1 MNGNGRMKRFT
12 CELKMS
18 NQSKLEQVRALRETG
33 YVIVPG
39 LVSPER
45 LEAMR
50 NVAKQQLL
58 EAAAPVEFE
67 ADLQYPGAPN
77 SKDAPGGHT
86 VRRLLDAYARDPLF
100 AHWACSPE
108 VRGWMELYFGE
119 TPYLSRAHHN
129 CVMTKHPAY
138 GSLTGWH
145 RDVRY
150 WSFERDDLVSA
161 WVALGDET
169 VENGGLWFVPM
180 SHKLPFT
187 SDRFDDAK
195 FFRSDLPE
203 NEALIH
209 SAVSPALKAGDVV
222 FFHCNTLHSAGK
234 NLTDRV
240 KFSLVYTYRGASN
253 APLPGTRSASKVDV
267 ALV

>member
-1 MNGNGRMKRFT
+1 
-12 CELKMS
+12 MS
-18 NQSKLEQVRALRETG
+18 DQNVFQSKKEQVHALRETG
-33 YVIVPG
+33 FVIAKG
-39 LVSPER
+39 LVSPAR
-45 LEAMR
+45 LDAMR
-50 NVAKQQLL
+50 TIAKQQLAQASGPL
-58 EAAAPVEFE
+58 EFE
-67 ADLQYPGAPN
+67 ADLKYPGAPD
-77 SKDAPGGHT
+77 SKEAPGGHT
-86 VRRLLDAYARDPLF
+86 VRRLLDAYARDPQF
-100 AHWACSPE
+100 ADWATSPE
-108 VRGWMELYFGE
+108 IRGWMELYFGE

-150 WSFERDDLVSA
+150 WSFERDDLVSV
-161 WVALGDET
+161 WLALGHET
-169 VENGGLWFVPM
+169 VDNGALWLVPG

-195 FFRSDLPE
+195 FFRADLPE
-203 NEALIH
+203 NAALIRT
-209 SAVSPALKAGDVV
+209 AYSPELEPGDVV

-234 NLTDRV
+234 NLSNDV

-253 APLPGTRSASKVDV
+253 APLPNTRSASKPEV

>member
-1 MNGNGRMKRFT
+1 MK
-12 CELKMS
+12 LKMS
-18 NQSKLEQVRALRETG
+18 DQNFLKSKKEQVAELRETG
-33 YVIVPG
+33 FVLVKG
-39 LVSPER
+39 LVS
-45 LEAMR
+45 EARCDAMLAAAR
-50 NVAKQQLL
+50 QQLA
-58 EAAAPVEFE
+58 EAAAPLEFE
-67 ADLQYPGAPN
+67 ADLQYPGAPS

-86 VRRLLDAYARDPLF
+86 VRRLLDAYVRHALF
-100 AHWACSPE
+100 AEWATSPD

-129 CVMTKHPAY
+129 CMMTKHPAY

-150 WSFERDDLVSA
+150 WSFERDDLVSS
-161 WVALGDET
+161 WLALGDEE
-169 VENGGLWFVPM
+169 VDNGALWFVPG

-195 FFRSDLPE
+195 FFRADTPD
-203 NEALIH
+203 NAALIRT
-209 SAVSPALKAGDVV
+209 AFSPKLERGDVV

-234 NLTDRV
+234 NLTDQV

-253 APLPGTRSASKVDV
+253 AALPGSRSASKPEI
-267 ALV
+267 ALI

>member
-1 MNGNGRMKRFT
+1 MSDQNA
-12 CELKMS
+12 LK
-18 NQSKLEQVRALRETG
+18 SKKEQVRELREKG
-33 YVIVPG
+33 YVIVKG
-39 LVSPER
+39 LVTKER
-45 LEAMR
+45 CDAMR
-50 NVAKQQLL
+50 EVARQQLAD
-58 EAAAPVEFE
+58 AAAPLEFE
-67 ADLQYPGAPN
+67 ADLKYPGAPD

-86 VRRLLDAYARDPLF
+86 VRRLLDAYVRHPLF
-100 AHWACSPE
+100 AEFATSPD

-129 CVMTKHPAY
+129 CMMTKHPAY

-150 WSFERDDLVSA
+150 WAFERDDLVSA

-169 VENGGLWFVPM
+169 VDNGALWFVPT

-187 SDRFDDAK
+187 SDRFDEAK

-203 NEALIH
+203 NAALIRT
-209 SAVSPALKAGDVV
+209 AVSPELEPGDVV

-234 NLTDRV
+234 NLTDQV
-240 KFSLVYTYRGASN
+240 KFSLVFTYRGASN
-253 APLPGTRSASKVDV
+253 VALPGTRSASKPEVP
-267 ALV
+267 LV